1 MGLKCLFF
9 LKNYFSF
16 VSGVRGKF
24 RFERLRNKLRS
35 STFDNCEL
43 TQSLLRA
50 LRAICNISSD
60 DGEDLFAD
68 ELLVYYEW
76 IARYEVEEQANE
88 KLAGKK
94 TQGLL
99 WMVSS
104 TPKHKVPT
112 SVYSPLQEFP
122 FTVVVSE
129 NVFCQCMVA
138 LINIDCVFFLEC
150 FSS

>member
-1 MGLKCLFF
+1 MH
-9 LKNYFSF
+9 
-16 VSGVRGKF
+16 VRQL
-24 RFERLRNKLRS
+24 RLTTVNSLA
-35 STFDNCEL
+35 
-43 TQSLLRA
+43 QSLLRA

-94 TQGLL
+94 TQELL
-99 WMVSS
+99 WMVNS

-112 SVYSPLQEFP
+112 GVYSP

-129 NVFCQCMVA
+129 NVFCQGMVA
-138 LINIDCVFFLEC
+138 LINIDCGFLFGMLSVHKSEVRDAVFET
-150 FSS
+150 